1 MKIVRMKSRNTFKSL
16 ITPSDGMAKGPDLK
30 ILSIIAKL
38 ARNDVHKEVPETEI
52 IALSELSESE
62 VRNHLD
68 DLEWLHL
75 AKEALPKASHAEF
88 RLWNVTEKGLQ
99 QLSSQNTG

>member
-1 MKIVRMKSRNTFKSL
+1 
-16 ITPSDGMAKGPDLK
+16 MAKGPDLK
-30 ILSIIAKL
+30 ILGIIAKL

-99 QLSSQNTG
+99 QLSIRNTG